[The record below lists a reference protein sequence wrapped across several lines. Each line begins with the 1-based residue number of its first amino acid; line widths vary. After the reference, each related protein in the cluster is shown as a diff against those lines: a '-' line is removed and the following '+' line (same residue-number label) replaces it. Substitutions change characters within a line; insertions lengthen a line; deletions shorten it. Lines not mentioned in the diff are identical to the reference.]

1 MAVELHDAVLICPP
15 SSLLFKDVQVSHQPF
30 QNAPK
35 MP

>member
-1 MAVELHDAVLICPP
+1 MAVELHDAVPICPP
-15 SSLLFKDVQVSHQPF
+15 SSLLFKDVQVSQQPL